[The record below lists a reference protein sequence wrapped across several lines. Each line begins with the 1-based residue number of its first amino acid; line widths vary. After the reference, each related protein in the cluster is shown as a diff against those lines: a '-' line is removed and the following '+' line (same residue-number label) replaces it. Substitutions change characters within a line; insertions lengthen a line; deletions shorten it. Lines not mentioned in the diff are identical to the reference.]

1 MIKKILPGV
10 VVGLVLLLIASQVL
24 AVEGTPS
31 GSKLDKT
38 LTSRAVKY
46 IDVNQIR
53 SSVMNNGTFTR
64 HPITGNSDMEWP
76 KGTGKYICYN
86 AGIWVAGKVAGQ
98 VRTACADYNVE
109 YQPGLILPDGTADNP
124 EKPDYRVFK
133 VHKDYP
139 NGDAALE
146 IDTWDTWRTIA
157 EQQQGAPPVTDKNG
171 KWIGF
176 GDEMLYA
183 VMNDLNQT
191 LHSGCY
197 NTLPIGVEL
206 HLLVFAFDRTGAL
219 GNSIFSKY
227 TLINKGQKNLEEA
240 YIGAWSDVDNGDAND
255 DLIGYALDLGMAYC
269 YGGKPIDATYG
280 SRPPAL
286 GWDFFQGPIVD
297 SPGSVVVLP
306 DGRVFQNKK
315 QLDATSFNKYYN
327 SNSTYSDP
335 PYSATGAQQVWN
347 YLSGKR
353 KDGAEWINPLT
364 GEVTS
369 FVNTGDPVTG
379 TGWLSTKE
387 APPSD
392 IRMLIGSGPF
402 TLAVGDTQEIVLGC
416 VIAQGGDRLS
426 SVSLLRVYDKQLQQ
440 AYDLG
445 FQVPA
450 PPLSPVVT
458 VSELDKE
465 ILLTWGP
472 GAENY
477 DERGYDFEGYNVYI
491 GASQGGP
498 WKRLETFDIENG
510 ILTVFDEGYDEN
522 TNTVLS
528 LPSAFGKDM
537 GLKYQYSI
545 TKDYNGFTLANG
557 RTYYV
562 VVTSYGSGLTSTPRI
577 LESSKNVIVAVPHQP
592 RPGTVVA
599 HKAFEEIAIQH
610 IGTAEKPKW
619 DVWIQLMDPL
629 YVQTADYEIK
639 INEDQSWTLFKN
651 GAAVPAYTNV
661 TEYGFNTD
669 ITNRTAYQNKGI
681 DFFLGVDANFILEPV
696 KTFSPKLLSSGS
708 DPTMLTAL
716 TSPSRLALF
725 ATDYAKDGQFKK
737 GTKSGEIAFNTLQ
750 IRFTGDFDPNTRT
763 VTSGG
768 SQATFLFWFSDQG
781 NFTKHP
787 ANPTGT
793 IAPFLVR
800 VPFEI
805 WDMQRNIQ
813 LNAAFTD
820 NKQKLSDADFVP
832 TWAPRGECRVYV
844 VASPYDEQVH
854 NIAYTGQDTM
864 ATWTF
869 IFGAN
874 AVWKKGD
881 VVELTFPQPLP
892 VTGKEMTVTVKGKQ
906 VTLQPDRFKFSI
918 KGQQHG
924 VVEDA
929 KQRLDII
936 NVYPNPYLA
945 FNINERGLHQE
956 NVMFINLPEQCT
968 IRIFTT
974 SGQLVRTL
982 EHSEIVAT
990 GQRAVGTMRWDLRN
1004 ENNLP
1009 VASGFYIAHVDVPGV
1024 GQKILKLAIVFRQ
1037 QRLKNL

>member
-1 MIKKILPGV
+1 MIKKILPGLV
-10 VVGLVLLLIASQVL
+10 VCVALLLIASQVF

-38 LTSRAVKY
+38 LTSRSVKY

-86 AGIWVAGKVAGQ
+86 AGIWVAGKVNNQ

-109 YQPGLILPDGTADNP
+109 YQPGLVLPDGTPDDP

-139 NGDAALE
+139 AGFDALE
-146 IDTWDTWRTIA
+146 IDSWDTWKTIA
-157 EQQQGAPPVTDKNG
+157 EQQQGAPPVSDADGN
-171 KWIGF
+171 WVGF
-176 GDEMLYA
+176 GDEMLYS

-197 NTLPIGVEL
+197 NTLPIGIEL
-206 HLLVFAFDRTGAL
+206 HLLVFAFDRSGAL
-219 GNSIFSKY
+219 GNSLFFRY
-227 TLINKGQKNLEEA
+227 TLINKGQKDLEEA

-255 DLIGYALDLGMAYC
+255 DLIGYDLDLGMAYC
-269 YGGKPIDATYG
+269 YGGKPIDATY
-280 SRPPAL
+280 SDRPPAL
-286 GWDFFQGPIVD
+286 GWDFFQGPIID
-297 SPGSVVVLP
+297 SPGDMVVLP
-306 DGRVFQNKK
+306 DGRVFQDKK
-315 QLDATSFNKYYN
+315 KLDATSFNKYYN
-327 SNSTYSDP
+327 SNATYSDP

-347 YLSGKR
+347 YLSGTQ
-353 KDGAEWINPLT
+353 KDGAPWVNPLT
-364 GEVTS
+364 GETTT
-369 FVNTGDPVTG
+369 FVNTGDPVSG

-426 SVSLLRVYDKQLQQ
+426 SVSLLQVWDRQLQQ

-445 FQVPA
+445 FQVPNS
-450 PPLSPVVT
+450 PLSPAVT
-458 VSELDKE
+458 ITELDRE
-465 ILLTWGP
+465 ILLTWGKD
-472 GAENY
+472 AENY
-477 DERGYDFEGYNVYI
+477 DEMGYEFEGYNIYI

-498 WKRLETFDIENG
+498 WRRLETFDVENG

-528 LPSAFGKDM
+528 LPSAFGKDF

-545 TKDYNGFTLANG
+545 TKDYNGFTFANG

-562 VVTSYGSGLTSTPRI
+562 TVTSYGAGLESTPRV
-577 LESSKNVIVAVPHQP
+577 LESSKNIIRAVPHQP
-592 RPGTVVA
+592 RPGTVVT
-599 HKAFEEIAIQH
+599 HKAFERLDVEH
-610 IGTAEKPKW
+610 FGTADPAKW
-619 DVWIQLMDPL
+619 DVWVKLMDPL
-629 YVQTADYEIK
+629 YVETADYEVK

-651 GAAVPAYTNV
+651 GAAVPAFTNV
-661 TEYGFNTD
+661 TEYGFD
-669 ITNRTAYQNKGI
+669 TNIDFRTAYLNKGI
-681 DFFLGVDANFILEPV
+681 DFFLGVDADFVLEPV
-696 KTFSPKLLSSGS
+696 KTFAAELLSEGS
-708 DPTMLTAL
+708 DPSMLTAL
-716 TSPSRLALF
+716 TSPSQAGF
-725 ATDYAKDGQFKK
+725 ATDLAKDGQFKK
-737 GTKSGEIAFNTLQ
+737 GTKSEALIYNRLQ
-750 IRFTGDFDPNTRT
+750 IRFTGDYDPNTRT

-768 SQATFLFWFSDQG
+768 SMATFVFWFGDPG
-781 NFTKHP
+781 NFGKHP
-787 ANPTGT
+787 ANPTPGS
-793 IAPFLVR
+793 AVPFLVR

-805 WDMQRNIQ
+805 WDMERNIQ
-813 LNAAFTD
+813 LNASFTD
-820 NKQKLSDADFVP
+820 NTQKLSDEEFIP
-832 TWAPRGECRVYV
+832 TWAPRGNCRVYV
-844 VASPYDEQVH
+844 IASEYDEQIH
-854 NIAYTGQDTM
+854 NNGFTGQDTM

-869 IFGAN
+869 ILGPD
-874 AVWKKGD
+874 AVWNKGD
-881 VVELTFPQPLP
+881 IIEFAFPQALP
-892 VTGKEMTVTVKGKQ
+892 VTGVQQTVVVKGQ
-906 VTLQPDRFKFSI
+906 EVTLQPDHFKFSI

-945 FNINERGLHQE
+945 YNLNERGLHQE
-956 NVMFINLPEQCT
+956 NVVFVNLPEECT
-968 IRIFTT
+968 IRIFSV
-974 SGQLVRTL
+974 SGQLIRTL
-982 EHSEIVAT
+982 EHSEVVAT
-990 GQRAVGTMRWDLRN
+990 GQRAVGTMNWDLRN

-1009 VASGFYIAHVDVPGV
+1009 VASGFYFAHIEVPGV
-1024 GQKILKLAIVFRQ
+1024 GEKILKLAIVFRQ